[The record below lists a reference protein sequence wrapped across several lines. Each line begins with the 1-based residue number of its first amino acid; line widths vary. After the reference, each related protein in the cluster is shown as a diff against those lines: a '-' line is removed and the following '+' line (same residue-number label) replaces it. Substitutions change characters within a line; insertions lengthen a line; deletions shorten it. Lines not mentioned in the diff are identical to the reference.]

1 MISDPIF
8 YAVAVPA
15 VLLIGISKGGFGGA
29 LGGGAVPLMAIALSP
44 RQAASIVLPLLC
56 LTDLVGL
63 RVYFGK
69 WDARIVRA
77 LIPGALVGVALGA
90 LTFGL
95 FNESAIRLLI
105 GVISV
110 LFVASRW
117 RDAKAQEQRAPPS
130 KIAGGCMAA
139 VSGFT
144 SFVAHAGGPPVLMY
158 LLPQRL
164 DKVTFLATVNVFF
177 LITNAVKL
185 IPYAWLGQFS
195 GANLLAS
202 LTLAPLVPLGVALG
216 VWLQNRVSTVW
227 FFRIAQFGLL
237 ATGLQLIY
245 QGANGRSALENN
257 CSHKII

>member
-29 LGGGAVPLMAIALSP
+29 LGGAAVPLMAIALSP

-117 RDAKAQEQRAPPS
+117 RDAKAREQERRAPPS
-130 KIAGGCMAA
+130 TIAGGCMAA

-164 DKVTFLATVNVFF
+164 EKVTFLATVNVFF
-177 LITNAVKL
+177 LITNAAKL
-185 IPYAWLGQFS
+185 LPYAWLGQFS

-216 VWLQNRVSTVW
+216 VWLQDRVSTVW
-227 FFRIAQFGLL
+227 FFRIAQIGLL
-237 ATGLQLIY
+237 VAGLQLIY
-245 QGANGRSALENN
+245 QGANGR
-257 CSHKII
+257 